1 MGDGVILAID
11 TATDWAGIALY
22 DEDEGVV
29 RYEET
34 WWARRRHT
42 TTLMVRVDA
51 AVRDQSLTPEHLTGI
66 TVALGPGSYTGL
78 RVGLSVAKG
87 LALAL
92 DLPLVGVPTLDI
104 VAYPYRTQPNPVCA
118 VIQAGRTRVCWA
130 VYPPGTSAMSPYD
143 GYHLDDVP
151 TVARALSRLD
161 AFIYIYGEITPGASE
176 VLREV
181 LGSRVY
187 IGSPAE
193 GLRRP
198 AFLAEMGWQ
207 RIRQGDVDDPATLS
221 PIYLR
226 HPGSSGP

>member
-1 MGDGVILAID
+1 MILAID

-22 DEDEGVV
+22 DEDEGLV

-42 TTLMVRVDA
+42 TTLMVRVDT
-51 AVRDQSLTPEHLTGI
+51 AVRDQSLTPEQLTGVA
-66 TVALGPGSYTGL
+66 VALGPGSYTGL

-92 DLPLVGVPTLDI
+92 DLPLVGIPTLDV
-104 VAYPYRTQPNPVCA
+104 VAYPYRTLSHPVCA
-118 VIQAGRTRVCWA
+118 IIQAGRTRVCWA
-130 VYPPGTSAMSPYD
+130 VYLPGSQTLSPRD

-151 TVARALSRLD
+151 TVARALQALD
-161 AFIYIYGEITPGASE
+161 GPVFIYGEVTPAAAE
-176 VLREV
+176 VFRDV
-181 LGSRVY
+181 LGPRAQV
-187 IGSPAE
+187 GTPAE
-193 GLRRP
+193 GLRRA
-198 AFLAEMGWQ
+198 AFLAEMGWE